1 MKVAI
6 GRSSERFAAN
16 LEQLKKESTRQIRR
30 SFDSIVTIKDFLS
43 RTDLVDESKR
53 YTTLVSKLDSVEK
66 RLSTFE
72 ESLNDRVGK
81 LIREYDK
88 LKSEVDALAKER
100 NIYKALYDL
109 SMDISSQRDLGD
121 LLPSVIQTTAE
132 ILACDNAALQIADD
146 GSVLFQ
152 YQWPSK
158 SSAEKF
164 AFSEQLAETVLTT
177 GNIVS
182 IHSEQSDDEAVEGIV
197 CLPLISGDETL
208 GLIYMCRRGQPFGQ
222 FDIELL
228 KTISARISVTVE
240 SNRLFS
246 DLEES
251 RQSLVEDLRERYE
264 FGEIIGKSPEMTRVL
279 ATVADVA
286 EAESAVLIE
295 GESGTGKELL
305 ARAIH
310 FNSPRKDK
318 PFVTINCAA
327 IPETLLESELF
338 GYEKGAFTGAVQKK
352 PGRFELADQGTI
364 LLDEIGELSPLLQV
378 KLLRFLQSGE
388 FEPLGSTSVKHA
400 DVRILSATK
409 RDLAKMVEEGKFR
422 DDLYYRINVIAVQ
435 LPSLARRKGD
445 IDVLAYHFL
454 EMYAEKNSKNIR
466 AIDETALNYLRGYH
480 FPGNIREL
488 ENIIE
493 RAVVLCKGSILT
505 ADDLSDQVKRS
516 SVPYISLP
524 SNVSELKELKR
535 KLWKE
540 FIEPAER
547 EFALR
552 LLDEC
557 GGNISAA
564 ARQAGMHRKQF
575 QRILKRSNLATKG
588 SSREDRA

>member
-1 MKVAI
+1 MKIAI

-16 LEQLKKESTRQIRR
+16 LEQLKKESARQIKR
-30 SFDSIVTIKDFLS
+30 SFDSIVTIRDFLS
-43 RTDLVDESKR
+43 RTDSIDESKH

-109 SMDISSQRDLGD
+109 SMEISSQRDLGD
-121 LLPSVIQTTAE
+121 VLPSIIRTTAE
-132 ILACDNAALQIADD
+132 ILSCDNAVLQLTDD
-146 GSVLFQ
+146 QGAILLQ

-158 SSAEKF
+158 NGGDKF
-164 AFSEQLAETVLTT
+164 IPSKQIIDTVLIT
-177 GNIVS
+177 GNVVCIR
-182 IHSEQSDDEAVEGIV
+182 SDDDPVEGIV
-197 CLPLISGDETL
+197 CLPLLTGEETL
-208 GLIYMCRRGQPFGQ
+208 GLIYVSRGGQEFGQ

-228 KTISARISVTVE
+228 KTISAKISVTVE

-246 DLEES
+246 DLEDS
-251 RQSLVEDLRERYE
+251 RQTLVENLREKYA
-264 FGEIIGKSPEMTRVL
+264 FDEIIGNSPEIARVL
-279 ATVADVA
+279 AVVADVA
-286 EAESAVLIE
+286 ESESAVLIE

-310 FNSPRKDK
+310 FSSLRKDK
-318 PFVTINCAA
+318 PFVAINCGA

-364 LLDEIGELSPLLQV
+364 LLDEIGELPPILQV

-400 DVRILSATK
+400 NVRILSATK
-409 RDLAKMVEEGKFR
+409 RDLAKMVETGEFR
-422 DDLYYRINVIAVQ
+422 DDLYYRVNVIAIK
-435 LPSLARRKGD
+435 LPSLAQRKGD
-445 IDVLAYHFL
+445 IESLANHFL
-454 EMYAEKNSKNIR
+454 KMYTAKNSKNVR
-466 AIDETALNYLRGYH
+466 HIDETALNYLRGYQ

-493 RAVVLCKGSILT
+493 RAVVLCKGETLVSE
-505 ADDLSDQVKRS
+505 DLPEQVRRS
-516 SVPYISLP
+516 GMAEMTQP
-524 SNVSELKELKR
+524 SNLTELKELKR
-535 KLWKE
+535 KLWKK
-540 FIEPAER
+540 FMEPVER

-557 GGNISAA
+557 GGNISAS

-575 QRILKRSNLATKG
+575 QRILKRHKLYLKEPN
-588 SSREDRA
+588 REE